1 MLGIAIVTIQFMNY
15 SRFQV
20 PLAITAL
27 VIVAPTLTIA
37 QNEIRTERVQ
47 FESGASSA
55 TIENSITGY
64 ESVDYVLRANA
75 GQYMNVSMATD
86 NTSNYFNIL
95 APGKENEAMFIG
107 SSSGKQYEGV
117 LPESGDYKIRVYL
130 MRSAARRNEVAN
142 YRLEMI
148 ISNIEGQVEAD
159 DNAVAANSATRAGR
173 GDFDA
178 TGQIPCA
185 QYAGQPMGQC
195 DFGVSRE
202 GNGTATVVVT
212 KPDGQT
218 RAIFFIG
225 GQANSA
231 DTSQADGY
239 GQFSV
244 QRESDLNFI
253 RVGDERYE
261 IPDAV
266 ISGG

>member
-1 MLGIAIVTIQFMNY
+1 MNY

-20 PLAITAL
+20 PLVMTVL
-27 VIVAPTLTIA
+27 VVVAPTLTIA
-37 QNEIRTERVQ
+37 QNDIRTERVQ
-47 FESGASSA
+47 FEPGASSA
-55 TIENSITGY
+55 TIESSITGY
-64 ESVDYVLRANA
+64 ETVDYILRASE
-75 GQYMNVSMATD
+75 GQYMNVSMATN

-107 SSSGKQYEGV
+107 STQGNQYEGI
-117 LPESGDYKIRVYL
+117 LPASGDYKIRVYL

-148 ISNIEGQVEAD
+148 ITDSGSEVDTD
-159 DNAVAANSATRAGR
+159 DGTGDANSATRAGK

-225 GQANSA
+225 GKANSA

-239 GQFSV
+239 GEFSV

-253 RVGDERYE
+253 RVGNERYE

-266 ISGG
+266 IYGG

>member
-1 MLGIAIVTIQFMNY
+1 MNY
-15 SRFQV
+15 SKFYV
-20 PLAITAL
+20 PLFMTA
-27 VIVAPTLTIA
+27 VVVVAPTLTIA
-37 QNEIRTERVQ
+37 QDDIRTEQVQ
-47 FESGASSA
+47 FEQGASSA
-55 TIENSITGY
+55 TIESSISGY
-64 ESVDYVLRANA
+64 ESVDYILRASA

-86 NTSNYFNIL
+86 NTSNYFNII
-95 APGKENEAMFIG
+95 APSKENEAMFIG
-107 SSSGKQYEGV
+107 STQGNQYEGA
-117 LPESGDYKIRVYL
+117 LPESGDYKIRVYM

-148 ISNIEGQVEAD
+148 ITDSGSDVD
-159 DNAVAANSATRAGR
+159 TDNGTGNTNNATRAGR

-239 GQFSV
+239 REFSV

-253 RVGDERYE
+253 RVGNERYE

-266 ISGG
+266 IYGG

>member
-1 MLGIAIVTIQFMNY
+1 MNY
-15 SRFQV
+15 STFQV
-20 PLAITAL
+20 PLAMTAL
-27 VIVAPTLTIA
+27 VVAAPTLTIA
-37 QNEIRTERVQ
+37 QDEIRTERVQ
-47 FESGASSA
+47 FEQGASSA
-55 TIENSITGY
+55 TIESSISGY
-64 ESVDYVLRANA
+64 ESVDYILRASE

-86 NTSNYFNIL
+86 NTSNYFNII

-107 SSSGKQYEGV
+107 SSRGKQYEGI
-117 LPESGDYKIRVYL
+117 LPASGDYKIRVYL

-148 ISNIEGQVEAD
+148 ITDSGSEVDTD
-159 DNAVAANSATRAGR
+159 DDTGTSNSAARAGR

-202 GNGTATVVVT
+202 GNGTATVVIT

-239 GQFSV
+239 GEFSV

-261 IPDAV
+261 IPDAL
-266 ISGG
+266 IYGG